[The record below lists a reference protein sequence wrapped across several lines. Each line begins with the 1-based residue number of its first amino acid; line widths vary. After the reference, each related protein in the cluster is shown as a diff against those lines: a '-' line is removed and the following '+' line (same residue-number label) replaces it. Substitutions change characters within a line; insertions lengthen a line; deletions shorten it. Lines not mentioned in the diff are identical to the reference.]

1 MKNNTKEMFLH
12 TASTLFAIKGYHAT
26 GINEILKKAKHLK
39 VHYIIIFPMVKNN
52 WPLNL

>member
-26 GINEILKKAKHLK
+26 GINEILKKAKLLK
-39 VHYIIIFPMVKNN
+39 VRYIIIFLKARNN
-52 WPLNL
+52 WLLNL